1 MKKILAYMD
10 FLCPTGFGTVSIN
23 IMGRMNSFF
32 KEKNIKVDLVAL
44 NFGTRDSFDLSENIR
59 VVNIGKEVT
68 LKGGSD
74 VYFRN
79 HVLQRMLDG
88 NYDLFWA
95 MNDVNVI
102 SPILPYLAK
111 INAEKKKK
119 KRKQFKTML
128 YTPID
133 SKPQSKFVKNL
144 DLLDKLITYTEYGKE
159 MLISHLK
166 QDIKIIPHG
175 IDLKVYK
182 TLDNKTE
189 LREKWGLPI
198 DKTIFGNVN
207 RNNPRKDLGTTLL
220 AFERIKRD
228 CPDLVIYLHCY
239 HSPKDSINI
248 LNLCEQLDLEV
259 GKDVYLPMDEDYL
272 LKGRTDTEMN
282 ELYNCLDGFVNTT
295 MAEGWGLSQV
305 ESMAVNLPS
314 ICPMHTSLKEITDYG
329 KMVEYPIT
337 ELDKHIQ
344 VLDGEFVRYK
354 SNTIAVS
361 QAMLSMY
368 WGCHKK
374 NGKLDYLKKYDW
386 DIISRQ
392 FENEIENLLEG

>member
-23 IMGRMNSFF
+23 LMHRMDSFF

-44 NFGTRDSFDLSENIR
+44 NFGARDSFDFSENIR
-59 VVNIGKEVT
+59 VVNIEKEVT
-68 LKGGSD
+68 LKGGND

-79 HVLQRMLDG
+79 HVLQKMLDG

-102 SPILPYLAK
+102 SPVLPYLVK

-119 KRKQFKTML
+119 NRKQFKTML

-133 SKPQSKFVKNL
+133 SRPQYKFVKNL
-144 DLLDKLITYTEYGKE
+144 DLLDKLITYTEYGEE
-159 MLISHLK
+159 MLASHLK

-175 IDLKVYK
+175 IDLNVYK
-182 TLDNKTE
+182 KLDNKME
-189 LREKWGLPI
+189 LREKWGLPT

-207 RNNPRKDLGTTLL
+207 RNNPRKDLGTTIL
-220 AFERIKRD
+220 AYQMIKKD

-248 LNLCEQLDLEV
+248 LNLCDQLGLEV
-259 GKDVYLPMDEDYL
+259 GKDVYLPMDEHYL
-272 LKGRTDTEMN
+272 THGRTDTEMN

-314 ICPMHTSLKEITDYG
+314 ICPMHTSLKEITNYG

-368 WGCHKK
+368 WG
-374 NGKLDYLKKYDW
+374 GKQVIEKSEYLKKYDW
-386 DIISRQ
+386 DSISKQ
-392 FENEIENLLEG
+392 FENEIDDLLKG